1 MGTGDRTGISGG
13 KYGNWYRKALFVMVR
28 TLLKKNYNGE
38 ITGFLQ
44 NTIPGLKQPR
54 VI

>member
-1 MGTGDRTGISGG
+1 MGTGDRTGISEG
-13 KYGNWYRKALFVMVR
+13 KYGNWYRKALFDGSN
-28 TLLKKNYNGE
+28 TFKKNYNGE